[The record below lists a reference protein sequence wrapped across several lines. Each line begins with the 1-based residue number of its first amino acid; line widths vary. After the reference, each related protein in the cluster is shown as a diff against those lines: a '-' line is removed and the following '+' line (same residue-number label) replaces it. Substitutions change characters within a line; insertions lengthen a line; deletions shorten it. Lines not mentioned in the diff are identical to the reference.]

1 MKDLEGRKAM
11 IQVGSG
17 EVFEVDSPKYS
28 DEGAMMLIPHA
39 EGEKEQWTQCSLVSV
54 VKVAGADGV
63 YPADPEEA
71 AKGGKG
77 DESELVAALREA
89 LAAKGGEPARVKE
102 LEEMLEAQEKGFTAA
117 FEKQRQELEHLKEH
131 VAKLS
136 KPAAG
141 EPLKEAGKTK

>member
-77 DESELVAALREA
+77 DGSELVAALREA
-89 LAAKGGEPARVKE
+89 LAAKGDDAETVKA
-102 LEEMLEAQEKGFTAA
+102 LREEVES
-117 FEKQRQELEHLKEH
+117 LKAT
-131 VAKLS
+131 VGRLS
-136 KPAAG
+136 KPTAPGAPAG
-141 EPLKEAGKTK
+141 AGGVVGSAEGKGK

>member
-89 LAAKGGEPARVKE
+89 LAAKGGMSAARVKE
-102 LEEMLEAQEKGFTAA
+102 LEEMLEAQ
-117 FEKQRQELEHLKEH
+117 FEGVHGGSR
-131 VAKLS
+131 S
-136 KPAAG
+136 NG
-141 EPLKEAGKTK
+141 RSWSI